1 MAATVAYFENGKLKS
16 ELGITIGSDGSLVL
30 AGDLT
35 VSGTTTTVSSTE
47 VLINDNLLV
56 LNNGPEGAGYDAGV
70 FIQRHETDITG
81 DTALTS
87 GTAQAGGATSVTLAG
102 TANANNDYYNNY
114 YIKITGGTGSGE
126 IQQITDYNGTTKVAT
141 TGAWGTQPDDTS
153 AYSIFNRPFVG
164 WVYIEA
170 NDEFVFGASAADPGG
185 AAATM
190 VDLLD
195 LHLGGMTLDD
205 DLSVAGTA
213 NITGIST
220 LASASTIGNLTLAD
234 GSITDSSGAIS
245 FGDEN
250 LSTTGT
256 LGAGVATLAS
266 SSTVGNL
273 TLADGSITDSSGAI
287 SFGDENL
294 STTGTLGAGVA
305 TLASSSTVG
314 NLTLADG
321 SITDSSGAI
330 SFGNENLST
339 TGTLASGALTVTGAM
354 SCTTTADVGG
364 ALTVGAA
371 NDMVVDAGSITSVS
385 GAISFG
391 NENLTTTGTLGAGVA
406 TLASS
411 STVGNLT
418 LADGSITDSSGAIS
432 FGNENLTSTGTADFG
447 ATTLDSLDNSS
458 GGITNAGAISGA
470 TTLAASGQVDF
481 AANVD
486 ASLGLDIDADN
497 QSLTIGASADLSVLH
512 NGTNTIATSATGN
525 FILDNTAV
533 TGFTYM
539 DLGTDTALT
548 GWGVRNN
555 TGTVQFAV
563 NAGGVVSGA
572 AFIDDDAFLMP
583 AATTVASSQSIK
595 AYVDA
600 QVSGGDL
607 DFTVAGGA
615 GQAISLDSET
625 LTFTDGAGIAMTGLL
640 NDITIGVDGL
650 LEDLDTLGP
659 NLADSEF
666 LVGTGAGALAWESG
680 ATVRTSLGL
689 VIGTNVQA
697 QGDVLDDLNTLGAA
711 AANGEFLVATGAGA
725 FAYESGD
732 TARVSLGVGTSD
744 SPSFTGLTV
753 SGTEGVNLGATG
765 AASAAVMVKFTCP
778 NPHAAISVGDA
789 LYLDAAGKVNLADA
803 SADSTGRFC
812 GFAMDASNAN
822 AEDDIRVAVSG
833 KVTGVTSGLTVGD
846 EVYLN
851 TTAGGLSSTAPST
864 AGQVVLPIGWAVATS
879 TVVIQ
884 PAQRIILS

>member
-220 LASASTIGNLTLAD
+220 LASASTI
-234 GSITDSSGAIS
+234 
-245 FGDEN
+245 
-250 LSTTGT
+250 
-256 LGAGVATLAS
+256 
-266 SSTVGNL
+266 
-273 TLADGSITDSSGAI
+273 
-287 SFGDENL
+287 
-294 STTGTLGAGVA
+294 
-305 TLASSSTVG
+305 G

>member
-220 LASASTIGNLTLAD
+220 LASASTI
-234 GSITDSSGAIS
+234 
-245 FGDEN
+245 
-250 LSTTGT
+250 
-256 LGAGVATLAS
+256 
-266 SSTVGNL
+266 GNL

>member
-102 TANANNDYYNNY
+102 TANAHNDYYNNY

-153 AYSIFNRPFVG
+153 TYSIFNRPFVG

-245 FGDEN
+245 FG
-250 LSTTGT
+250 
-256 LGAGVATLAS
+256 
-266 SSTVGNL
+266 
-273 TLADGSITDSSGAI
+273 
-287 SFGDENL
+287 
-294 STTGTLGAGVA
+294 
-305 TLASSSTVG
+305 
-314 NLTLADG
+314 
-321 SITDSSGAI
+321 
-330 SFGNENLST
+330 NENLST

-391 NENLTTTGTLGAGVA
+391 NENLSTTGTLGAGVA

-447 ATTLDSLDNSS
+447 ATTLDSLNNSS

-615 GQAISLDSET
+615 GQAITLDSET

-659 NLADSEF
+659 NSADSEF

-851 TTAGGLSSTAPST
+851 TAAGGLSSTAPST